1 MSEFE
6 QDVMRSLGGL
16 EASVKGISE
25 NLDKHIEESG
35 YTLRGHEKRLG
46 GLERKAK
53 WLQGLW
59 AGTGG
64 LLFLYISERGWL

>member
-6 QDVMRSLGGL
+6 KEVMHSLGRL
-16 EASVKGISE
+16 EATTETISASQA
-25 NLDKHIEESG
+25 NHAIRIGS
-35 YTLRGHEKRLG
+35 
-46 GLERKAK
+46 LERKAK

-64 LLFLYISERGWL
+64 LLFLYIGEKGWW